1 MKRKTHKTDVRLYI
15 DDGHKAYLKIVAQDR
30 GISVNQLLMEL
41 IDKKYP
47 YDKKAQ
53 ERVQVEQIAEETAPA
68 SVPAP
73 VEITDRKRKETRLAE
88 INGILKKAY
97 NGDTLPTDEYHRLKE
112 EQTELRAELG
122 HN

>member
-1 MKRKTHKTDVRLYI
+1 
-15 DDGHKAYLKIVAQDR
+15 
-30 GISVNQLLMEL
+30 MEL

-68 SVPAP
+68 P
-73 VEITDRKRKETRLAE
+73 VEIPDRKRKETRLAE
-88 INGILKKAY
+88 INGILKRAY